1 MEPVAIIIGIIIFI
15 MAVTGMRII
24 RPFEKGLV
32 ERVGK
37 YQRTVESGLRLI
49 IPIIE
54 KLTKVDMR
62 EQVVDVPPQEV
73 ITKDNVAVTVDAVIY
88 YEATDPV
95 KLKYNVVSF
104 TIAALKLA
112 QTNLRNVVGEMALD
126 ETLTSRESINA
137 KLRAVLDD
145 ATDKWGVR
153 IVRVEIQRIEPPA
166 DVTEAM
172 HRQMKAER
180 DRRAKILEA
189 DGDRQ
194 AAIAR
199 AEGERQSAILRAEG
213 QAEAI
218 QKVATADKFKLTTVA
233 DGEAQAVTKVY
244 GAIHEGRPTADL
256 IAIKYL
262 EALRFVAEGK
272 ATKIFLPIETSGILG
287 SLGGIGEIF
296 REVGGK
302 DSGGGL
308 TAGSQ
313 TGDRGKGERPMRH
326 EGPVGPT
333 GQGPREQGPRS

>member
-1 MEPVAIIIGIIIFI
+1 VEPLAIIVGIIIFI
-15 MAVTGMRII
+15 IAITGMRII
-24 RPFEKGLV
+24 RPYEKGLV
-32 ERVGK
+32 ERFGK
-37 YQRTVESGLRLI
+37 YQRGVESGLRLI
-49 IPIIE
+49 IPMVE
-54 KLTKVDMR
+54 RLLKVDMR

-73 ITKDNVAVTVDAVIY
+73 ITKDNVAVTVDAVVY

-95 KLKYNVVSF
+95 KLKYNVVNF
-104 TIAALKLA
+104 TLAAVKLA

-126 ETLTSRESINA
+126 ECLTARGTINA

-189 DGDRQ
+189 EGDKQAAITRAEGQRQ
-194 AAIAR
+194 AAIL
-199 AEGERQSAILRAEG
+199 QAEG

-244 GAIHEGRPTADL
+244 NAIHEGRPTADL

-262 EALRFVAEGK
+262 EALRWVAEGK

-287 SLGGIGEIF
+287 SLAGIGEIF
-296 REVGGK
+296 REVK
-302 DSGGGL
+302 
-308 TAGSQ
+308 
-313 TGDRGKGERPMRH
+313 GDKGAQP
-326 EGPVGPT
+326 EGPQRPK
-333 GQGPREQGPRS
+333 